1 MKDYSIH
8 LFNQMIMFVKD
19 VRTIPLKKC
28 NKINCNQLIKF
39 NESYCDEHKELKNEY
54 KKNYDSFRYERDSMY
69 ITFYNSKEWKDA
81 RRSSMLAHDWLCQE
95 CLRKGFYTKANV
107 VDHIVEVKDEW
118 DKRLDQ
124 SNLEPLCHACHNVK
138 TIREKERRLKDER
151 V

>member
-81 RRSSMLAHDWLCQE
+81 RRSSMLGHDWLCQE
-95 CLRKGFYTKANV
+95 CLRKGLYTEADV
-107 VDHIVEVKDEW
+107 VDHIVEVKDDW

-124 SNLEPLCHACHNVK
+124 NNLEPLCHACHNVK
-138 TIREKERRLKDER
+138 TIREKERRNNIK
-151 V
+151 